1 MIDANQV
8 RINELARE
16 LEVKAKAIIDLLPGY
31 GVTEKKTH
39 SSSIPVDVAEKV
51 RRKLAGG
58 EDEPAAA
65 APKPAEVK
73 AAAPAVVTPT
83 APRPAIPASA
93 PVAQRPVTPSA
104 PGVAPSTGTSSGI
117 GTGTGPSTAAPVV
130 PPPPAA
136 RPAVPAASPVAAT
149 PAIPGTPAASSPM
162 AGAPG
167 TAPAAP
173 RPAVTT
179 PTAAPGAPLRTAAP
193 PARPVVPGTAAP
205 GSTATTQPT
214 TQQPGVQQSGGP
226 RPAVPGGVR
235 PSPQAPMRPG
245 APPPPARPGPQPIG
259 NRPAGA
265 AAAPGAAGARPA
277 APARPPLPTGNR
289 GPLPTGNRG
298 PVPGTTP
305 GSGRPS
311 GPRPGQPMR
320 PPSGGGPGGTG
331 RSYSPRP
338 TTPGGAPNRPFEQ
351 RRGPMPTG
359 TRPGPR
365 APGRPGML
373 PPMPDAKAPSKAEP
387 GKPLYTRKPTSRQR
401 PGGADKREQEGER
414 KLHPTRQRPGFG
426 DRRSAAA
433 VIAPPEPRAP
443 REVAITEGITI
454 RELAEKLDVRAKEL
468 LKTLL
473 DRGVFASINQ
483 ALDVPTAT
491 TLAEAFSGVVS
502 VVSLEEEMVLEVAK
516 EETKESLK
524 PRPPVVTVMG
534 HVDHGKTSLL
544 DAIRE
549 ADVAAGEAGGIT
561 QHIGAYKVMVNDR
574 SVVFVDT
581 PGHEAFT
588 RMRARGTKVTDIVVL
603 VVAADDGVM
612 PQTKEA
618 IDHAR
623 AAKVPIIV
631 AINKIDKPEAQVER
645 VKRQLSDV
653 NLVPSEW
660 GGDTEVVEVSAKQ
673 KKGIDKLLETIL
685 LVADLRELK
694 ANPDAPAAG
703 TVLESRVDKGRGPVA
718 TVLVQNGTLNSG
730 DFFICGAVFGKVRAM
745 FDDRGRVIKDA
756 PPSTPVE
763 VLGLQGVP
771 DAGDHFQV
779 TEEAKARH
787 IVEYRQGKQRDA
799 QMARSSGARIT
810 LDQLHE
816 QLKAGD
822 VKELGIVIKADVQG
836 SVEVLSEMLPKLSTD
851 QVKLKIIGSG
861 VGAVTENDVL
871 LASASGAI
879 VIAFGIRPNR
889 KAMELAQQEHV
900 DIRSHTII
908 YEVSDEIKKAMEGL
922 LEPVIQETYVGRA
935 EVRNTFR
942 VKGSGTVA
950 GCYVVDGILK
960 RDAQIRVVR
969 DGAVIYSSK
978 LSSLKRFKD
987 DASEVRTGFEC
998 GVGIANFNDVKV
1010 GDVLEC
1016 FQVMK
1021 LSAAE
1026 AAAQGT
1032 SAARK

>member
-1 MIDANQV
+1 MTDVNQV

-39 SSSIPVDVAEKV
+39 SSSIPADVAEKV
-51 RRKLAGG
+51 RKKLLGAA
-58 EDEPAAA
+58 EEEAQHEAAAKADKDAKDAAAKAARMRPAAPIAPPVVSPAPVAVKPSAPAVPAAPVAKPAAPAAPPSAA
-65 APKPAEVK
+65 APVPPKAPVPAPVVVPPVAKP
-73 AAAPAVVTPT
+73 AAPATT
-83 APRPAIPASA
+83 APPAATPIRPA
-93 PVAQRPVTPSA
+93 PVAPAGRPAV
-104 PGVAPSTGTSSGI
+104 
-117 GTGTGPSTAAPVV
+117 
-130 PPPPAA
+130 PPAA
-136 RPAVPAASPVAAT
+136 RPATPSGTQPSAMRPAA
-149 PAIPGTPAASSPM
+149 ASGS
-162 AGAPG
+162 
-167 TAPAAP
+167 APAA
-173 RPAVTT
+173 
-179 PTAAPGAPLRTAAP
+179 
-193 PARPVVPGTAAP
+193 
-205 GSTATTQPT
+205 
-214 TQQPGVQQSGGP
+214 
-226 RPAVPGGVR
+226 
-235 PSPQAPMRPG
+235 RPG
-245 APPPPARPGPQPIG
+245 APPRPGTPMRSMPTG
-259 NRPAGA
+259 NRGPMPSG
-265 AAAPGAAGARPA
+265 
-277 APARPPLPTGNR
+277 PTGNR
-289 GPLPTGNRG
+289 GPLPDASRD
-298 PVPGTTP
+298 
-305 GSGRPS
+305 SRPS

-320 PPSGGGPGGTG
+320 PQQPGQGRPFTPRSGAPGGPQ
-331 RSYSPRP
+331 S
-338 TTPGGAPNRPFEQ
+338 RPFEQ

-373 PPMPDAKAPSKAEP
+373 PAFPEKLPPKAEP
-387 GKPLYTRKPTSRQR
+387 GKPLYTRKPPQRQR
-401 PGGADKREQEGER
+401 PVLDKREQEGER
-414 KLHPTRQRPGFG
+414 KLHPTRQRPGAG
-426 DRRSAAA
+426 RSAVA
-433 VIAPPEPRAP
+433 VVTPAEPRPP
-443 REVAITEGITI
+443 REVTITEGITI

-468 LKTLL
+468 LKNLL

-549 ADVAAGEAGGIT
+549 ADVAGGEAGGIT

-574 SVVFVDT
+574 AVVFVDT

-588 RMRARGTKVTDIVVL
+588 RMRSRGAKVTDIVVL

-631 AINKIDKPEAQVER
+631 AINKIDKPEAQLER
-645 VKRQLSDV
+645 VKRQLTEVS
-653 NLVPSEW
+653 LIPAEW
-660 GGDTEVVEVSAKQ
+660 GGDTEFVEVSAK
-673 KKGIDKLLETIL
+673 KKIGIEKLLETIL

-694 ANPDAPAAG
+694 ANPDAPATG

-718 TVLVQNGTLNSG
+718 TILIQNGTLNSG
-730 DFFICGAVFGKVRAM
+730 DFFICGSVFGKVRAM
-745 FDDRGRVIKDA
+745 FDDRGRVVKDA

-771 DAGDHFQV
+771 DAGDLFQV
-779 TEEAKARH
+779 SDEAKARH

-799 QMARSSGARIT
+799 AMARISGSRIT

-879 VIAFGIRPNR
+879 VIAFGTRPDR
-889 KAMELAQQEHV
+889 KALDLAQQEHV
-900 DIRSHTII
+900 DIRTHTII
-908 YEVSDEIKKAMEGL
+908 YEVSDELKKAMEGM
-922 LEPVIQETYVGRA
+922 LEPVVTETYLGRA

-942 VKGSGTVA
+942 VKGSGTIA

-960 RDAQIRVVR
+960 RDAQVRVLR
-969 DGAVIYSSK
+969 DGAVIYTSK

-998 GVGIANFNDVKV
+998 GAGVANFNDVKV

-1016 FQVMK
+1016 FSVTK
-1021 LSAAE
+1021 ISAAE
-1026 AAAQGT
+1026 AAGQG
-1032 SAARK
+1032 AGKK

>member
-1 MIDANQV
+1 MSEANQV

-31 GVTEKKTH
+31 GVSEKKTH
-39 SSSIPVDVAEKV
+39 SSSIPEDVAEKV
-51 RRKLAGG
+51 RKNILGQAEAEAAAEAAAKAEATAKEAAARAARMR
-58 EDEPAAA
+58 PAAPPSPVAA
-65 APKPAEVK
+65 APGVVAKP
-73 AAAPAVVTPT
+73 AAPAVASI
-83 APRPAIPASA
+83 APSVA
-93 PVAQRPVTPSA
+93 PVAKPVAPAVAPAAPAPSA
-104 PGVAPSTGTSSGI
+104 PAT
-117 GTGTGPSTAAPVV
+117 APVV
-130 PPPPAA
+130 APKMPITAPAGSPAVVPPAA
-136 RPAVPAASPVAAT
+136 RP
-149 PAIPGTPAASSPM
+149 I
-162 AGAPG
+162 
-167 TAPAAP
+167 APAAP
-173 RPAVTT
+173 QATRSPAAIPIRPPSPTGQ
-179 PTAAPGAPLRTAAP
+179 PTAAPGAHR
-193 PARPVVPGTAAP
+193 PAGPSA
-205 GSTATTQPT
+205 
-214 TQQPGVQQSGGP
+214 P
-226 RPAVPGGVR
+226 RPAAQAGAQSSSVR
-235 PSPQAPMRPG
+235 P
-245 APPPPARPGPQPIG
+245 
-259 NRPAGA
+259 A
-265 AAAPGAAGARPA
+265 AAAPGARPA
-277 APARPPLPTGNR
+277 APSRAM
-289 GPLPTGNRG
+289 PTGNRG

-305 GSGRPS
+305 GSGQRPGG

-320 PPSGGGPGGTG
+320 PMQPGGQGRQYTPRPGGPGGTG
-331 RSYSPRP
+331 SSP
-338 TTPGGAPNRPFEQ
+338 ANRPFEQ
-351 RRGPMPTG
+351 RRGALPTG

-373 PPMPDAKAPSKAEP
+373 PALPPDKVPPKAEP
-387 GKPLYTRKPTSRQR
+387 GKPLYTRKPPQRQR
-401 PGGADKREQEGER
+401 PVMDKREQEGER
-414 KLHPTRQRPGFG
+414 KLHPTRQRPGAG

-433 VIAPPEPRAP
+433 VIAPPEPRPP
-443 REVAITEGITI
+443 REVTITEGITI
-454 RELAEKLDVRAKEL
+454 RELAEKLDVRAKDL

-549 ADVAAGEAGGIT
+549 ADVAGGEAGGIT
-561 QHIGAYKVMVNDR
+561 QHIGAYKVVVNDR

-588 RMRARGTKVTDIVVL
+588 RMRSRGAKVTDIVVL

-618 IDHAR
+618 IDHAK

-660 GGDTEVVEVSAKQ
+660 GGDTEFVEVSAKQ
-673 KKGIDKLLETIL
+673 KKGIDRLLETIL

-694 ANPDAPAAG
+694 ANPDAPASG

-730 DFFICGAVFGKVRAM
+730 DFFICGSVFGKVRAM
-745 FDDRGRVIKDA
+745 FDDRGRAIKDA

-879 VIAFGIRPNR
+879 VIAFGIRPDR

-900 DIRSHTII
+900 DIRPHTII
-908 YEVSDEIKKAMEGL
+908 YEVSDELKKAMEGL
-922 LEPVIQETYVGRA
+922 LEPVLQETYLGRA
-935 EVRNTFR
+935 EVRNTFK

-950 GCYVVDGILK
+950 GCYVVDGVLK

-969 DGAVIYSSK
+969 DGAVIYTSK

-998 GVGIANFNDVKV
+998 GAGIANFNDVKV
-1010 GDVLEC
+1010 GDILEC
-1016 FQVMK
+1016 FSVTK

-1026 AAAQGT
+1026 AAGQSVGT
-1032 SAARK
+1032 AGRK